1 MKNRSYHQ
9 LAIKYQLSSSRIRE
23 IVTTFWVRLAIRPSA
38 FNRYYTEE
46 KKLARELA
54 RIRLY
59 NPDIIGDLLK
69 KNYSRL
75 VEEYNFSTRVYICF
89 WKSGIKTID
98 QLVEKSEENLL
109 RIRNLGKKSIR
120 EIKDILSDHGY
131 SLKEVKLL
139 R

>member
-23 IVTTFWVRLAIRPSA
+23 IVTTFWGRLAIRPSA